1 MFVHVVKGDR
11 ETTVVYQYQQK
22 AGWESRLIAKGAGEE
37 VAPSRLGQASGIGAT
52 WSASATFDADA
63 VARIKALHLQRRP
76 YHWVEF
82 RNVSLEPGHKTTVEV
97 KDFDG
102 MNQAAQN

>member
-1 MFVHVVKGDR
+1 MFVHVVKGER

-37 VAPSRLGQASGIGAT
+37 VAPSRLGQGSGIGAT
-52 WSASATFDADA
+52 WCATATFSPDA
-63 VARIKALHLQRRP
+63 VAKIKALHLQRRP

-82 RNVSLEPGHKTTVEV
+82 RNVSLQPGRKTTVDV
-97 KDFDG
+97 KDFEAK
-102 MNQAAQN
+102 NQATH